1 MEEQLA
7 IGWGYKFL
15 KGMLILLLIAVVVF
29 VFTFVRRS
37 IPPDLEGHR
46 EELEL
51 LQEAYNLRVERL
63 TDFYQ
68 NRIESAPNEVLSV
81 KYQQEKS
88 EALQQALEDFY
99 RDRRAVVEGE
109 EDVVKTRWETE
120 LELID
125 VEEIRAR
132 LALEGE
138 GR

>member
-99 RDRRAVVEGE
+99 RDRRP
-109 EDVVKTRWETE
+109 WS
-120 LELID
+120 
-125 VEEIRAR
+125 RAR
-132 LALEGE
+132 
-138 GR
+138 RTS